1 VSHGWFA
8 ENKWKVCAMND
19 QLEVAKHRLFDP
31 AGLRATNVKL
41 FPGSNRE
48 ATKAQMA
55 EQVTKAIAQI
65 EAGDFEEV
73 DPQEVD

>member
-1 VSHGWFA
+1 
-8 ENKWKVCAMND
+8 MTD
-19 QLEVAKHRLFDP
+19 QLEVAKHWLFDA

-48 ATKAQMA
+48 ATKAQIA

-65 EAGDFEEV
+65 KSGDCEEV
-73 DPQEVD
+73 DPLQVD

>member
-1 VSHGWFA
+1 
-8 ENKWKVCAMND
+8 MTD
-19 QLEVAKHRLFDP
+19 QLELAKHRLYGQDS
-31 AGLRATNVKL
+31 LRAANIKL

-55 EQVTKAIAQI
+55 EQVAKVIAQL

-73 DPQEVD
+73 DPLEVD

>member
-1 VSHGWFA
+1 
-8 ENKWKVCAMND
+8 MTD
-19 QLEVAKHRLFDP
+19 QLELAKHRLFGQ
-31 AGLRATNVKL
+31 AGLRATNIKL

-55 EQVTKAIAQI
+55 EQVTKVIAQI

-73 DPQEVD
+73 NPLEAD